1 MIQHIREKSR
11 EYFTKGIFKEK
22 MYMSKPIDLNSI
34 LNEFILESEIS
45 VYGNGHINDTYIT
58 NTKNYILQRIN
69 TGIFKNPDEL
79 MQNIENVTNHIRLKM
94 KALGRDEDR
103 STLTVVKTRKGES
116 YVKCDDDHVYRV
128 YKFINGSET
137 IEKAENDVHMYNAG
151 KGFGEFQQML
161 TDYPV
166 DTLFD
171 TIPNFHNTVKRVEAL
186 ETAIKENRTGR
197 LIFVKDEVE
206 FALSRAKDASV
217 IVEGIEDGSIPLRV
231 THNDTKINNILFDDK
246 THEPLCVI
254 DLDTVM
260 QGSLLYDFGD
270 AMRIGASSAAEDE
283 EDLSKVW
290 FDEKLFEAFAKG
302 FLEFM
307 GEDITPRE
315 KELLGFSAKLLTY
328 ECGIR
333 FLTDYLNG
341 DTYFKIHKPAHN
353 LIRARNQFKLVKDI
367 EDKMDKLN
375 KIIENL

>member
-1 MIQHIREKSR
+1 
-11 EYFTKGIFKEK
+11 
-22 MYMSKPIDLNSI
+22 MSKPIDLNSI
-34 LNEFILESEIS
+34 LNEFILDSEIS
-45 VYGNGHINDTYIT
+45 TYGNGHINDTYIT

-69 TGIFKNPDEL
+69 TNIFKNPDEL
-79 MQNIENVTNHIRLKM
+79 MQNIENVTEHIRCKM
-94 KALGRDEDR
+94 KALGRDEER
-103 STLTVVKTRKGES
+103 STLTVVKTKKGES

-128 YKFINGSET
+128 YKFIGGSET
-137 IEKAENDVHMYNAG
+137 IEKAESDVHMYNAG
-151 KGFGEFQQML
+151 RGFGEFQQML

-166 DTLFD
+166 ETLFD

-217 IVEGIEDGSIPLRV
+217 ILEAIEDGSIPLRV
-231 THNDTKINNILFDDK
+231 THNDTKINNILFDDQ

-270 AMRIGASSAAEDE
+270 ALRIGASSAAEDE
-283 EDLSKVW
+283 EDLDKVW

-307 GEDITPRE
+307 GKDITPRE
-315 KELLGFSAKLLTY
+315 KELLSFSAKLLTY

-367 EDKMDKLN
+367 EDKMSRLDE
-375 KIIENL
+375 IINNL

>member
-1 MIQHIREKSR
+1 
-11 EYFTKGIFKEK
+11 
-22 MYMSKPIDLNSI
+22 MSKPIDLNSI
-34 LNEFILESEIS
+34 LNEFILDSEIAS
-45 VYGNGHINDTYIT
+45 YGNGHINDTYIT

-69 TGIFKNPDEL
+69 TNIFKNPDEL
-79 MQNIENVTNHIRLKM
+79 MQNIENVTKHIRCKM

-116 YVKCDDDHVYRV
+116 FVKCDDDHVYRV
-128 YKFINGSET
+128 YKFIGGSET
-137 IEKAENDVHMYNAG
+137 IEKAESDVHMYNAG
-151 KGFGEFQQML
+151 RGFGEFQQML

-186 ETAIKENRTGR
+186 ETAIRENRTGR

-206 FALSRAKDASV
+206 FALSRAKDAAV
-217 IVEGIEDGSIPLRV
+217 ILEGIEDGSIPLRV
-231 THNDTKINNILFDDK
+231 THNDTKINNILFDDQ

-270 AMRIGASSAAEDE
+270 ALRIGASSAAEDE
-283 EDLSKVW
+283 EDLDKVW

-307 GEDITPRE
+307 GKDITPRE
-315 KELLGFSAKLLTY
+315 KELLSFSAKLLTY

-375 KIIENL
+375 EIINNL

>member
-1 MIQHIREKSR
+1 
-11 EYFTKGIFKEK
+11 
-22 MYMSKPIDLNSI
+22 MSKPIDLNSI
-34 LNEFILESEIS
+34 LNEFILDSEIAS
-45 VYGNGHINDTYIT
+45 YGNGHINDTYIT

-69 TGIFKNPDEL
+69 TNIFKNPDEL
-79 MQNIENVTNHIRLKM
+79 MQNIENVTKHIRCKM

-116 YVKCDDDHVYRV
+116 FVKCDDDHVYRV
-128 YKFINGSET
+128 YKFIGGSET
-137 IEKAENDVHMYNAG
+137 IEKAESDVHMYNAG
-151 KGFGEFQQML
+151 RGFGEFQQML

-186 ETAIKENRTGR
+186 ETAIRENRTGR
-197 LIFVKDEVE
+197 LLFVKDEVE
-206 FALSRAKDASV
+206 FALSRAKDAVV
-217 IVEGIEDGSIPLRV
+217 ILEGIEDGSIPLRV
-231 THNDTKINNILFDDK
+231 THNDTKINNILFDDQ

-270 AMRIGASSAAEDE
+270 ALRIGASSAAEDE
-283 EDLSKVW
+283 EDLDKVW

-307 GEDITPRE
+307 GKDITPRE
-315 KELLGFSAKLLTY
+315 KELLSFSAKLLTY

-375 KIIENL
+375 EIINNL

>member
-1 MIQHIREKSR
+1 
-11 EYFTKGIFKEK
+11 
-22 MYMSKPIDLNSI
+22 MSKPIDLNSI
-34 LNEFILESEIS
+34 LNEFILDSEIAS
-45 VYGNGHINDTYIT
+45 YGNGHINDTYIT

-69 TGIFKNPDEL
+69 TNIFKNPDEL
-79 MQNIENVTNHIRLKM
+79 MQNIENVTKHIRCKM

-116 YVKCDDDHVYRV
+116 FVKCDDDHVYRV
-128 YKFINGSET
+128 YKFIGGSET
-137 IEKAENDVHMYNAG
+137 IEKAESDVHMYNAG
-151 KGFGEFQQML
+151 RGFGEFQQML

-186 ETAIKENRTGR
+186 ETAIRENRTGR
-197 LIFVKDEVE
+197 LLFVKDEVE
-206 FALSRAKDASV
+206 FALSRAKDAVV
-217 IVEGIEDGSIPLRV
+217 ILEGIEDGSIPLRV
-231 THNDTKINNILFDDK
+231 THNDTKINNILFDDQ

-270 AMRIGASSAAEDE
+270 ALRIGASSAAEDE
-283 EDLSKVW
+283 EDLDKVW

-307 GEDITPRE
+307 GKDITPRE
-315 KELLGFSAKLLTY
+315 KELLSFSAKLLTY

-375 KIIENL
+375 EIIANL

>member
-1 MIQHIREKSR
+1 
-11 EYFTKGIFKEK
+11 
-22 MYMSKPIDLNSI
+22 MSKPIDLNSI
-34 LNEFILESEIS
+34 LNEFILDSEIAS
-45 VYGNGHINDTYIT
+45 YGNGHINDTYIT

-69 TGIFKNPDEL
+69 TNIFKNPDEL
-79 MQNIENVTNHIRLKM
+79 MQNIENVTKHIRCKM
-94 KALGRDEDR
+94 KALGRDEER

-116 YVKCDDDHVYRV
+116 FVKCDDDHVYRV
-128 YKFINGSET
+128 YKFIGGSET
-137 IEKAENDVHMYNAG
+137 IEKAESDVHMYNAG
-151 KGFGEFQQML
+151 RGFGEFQQML

-186 ETAIKENRTGR
+186 ETAIRENRTGR

-206 FALSRAKDASV
+206 FALSRAKDAAV
-217 IVEGIEDGSIPLRV
+217 ILEGIEDGSIPLRV
-231 THNDTKINNILFDDK
+231 THNDTKINNILFDDQ

-270 AMRIGASSAAEDE
+270 ALRIGASSAAEDE
-283 EDLSKVW
+283 EDLDKVW

-307 GEDITPRE
+307 GKDITPRE
-315 KELLGFSAKLLTY
+315 KELLSFSAKLLTY

-375 KIIENL
+375 EIINNL

>member
-1 MIQHIREKSR
+1 
-11 EYFTKGIFKEK
+11 
-22 MYMSKPIDLNSI
+22 MSKPIDLNSI

-217 IVEGIEDGSIPLRV
+217 IVEGIEDCLVRFSRCCNPVPGDDIIGYITRGRGVSVHRKDCPNMISSENSDDKIRLIPVHWENDNEQKGSYL
-231 THNDTKINNILFDDK
+231 TKIQVLANDRKGLLAELAGAISDLKILITGINSKLTKDNVVIINFTIEINSKEDIESVANKLNNIRG
-246 THEPLCVI
+246 V
-254 DLDTVM
+254 
-260 QGSLLYDFGD
+260 
-270 AMRIGASSAAEDE
+270 
-283 EDLSKVW
+283 
-290 FDEKLFEAFAKG
+290 FE
-302 FLEFM
+302 
-307 GEDITPRE
+307 
-315 KELLGFSAKLLTY
+315 
-328 ECGIR
+328 
-333 FLTDYLNG
+333 
-341 DTYFKIHKPAHN
+341 
-353 LIRARNQFKLVKDI
+353 VKRRS
-367 EDKMDKLN
+367 E
-375 KIIENL
+375 

>member
-1 MIQHIREKSR
+1 
-11 EYFTKGIFKEK
+11 
-22 MYMSKPIDLNSI
+22 MSKPIDLNSI
-34 LNEFILESEIS
+34 LNEFILDSEIDS
-45 VYGNGHINDTYIT
+45 YGNGHINDTYIT

-69 TGIFKNPDEL
+69 TNIFKKPDEL
-79 MQNIENVTNHIRLKM
+79 MQNIENVTKHIRCKM

-116 YVKCDDDHVYRV
+116 FVKCDDDHVYRV
-128 YKFINGSET
+128 YKFIGGSET
-137 IEKAENDVHMYNAG
+137 IEKAESDVHMYNAG
-151 KGFGEFQQML
+151 RGFGEFQQML

-186 ETAIKENRTGR
+186 ETAIRENRTGR
-197 LIFVKDEVE
+197 LLFVKDEVE
-206 FALSRAKDASV
+206 FALSRAKDAAV
-217 IVEGIEDGSIPLRV
+217 ILEGIEDGSIPLRV
-231 THNDTKINNILFDDK
+231 THNDTKINNILFDDQ

-270 AMRIGASSAAEDE
+270 ALRIGASSAAEDE
-283 EDLSKVW
+283 EDLDKVW

-307 GEDITPRE
+307 GKDITPRE
-315 KELLGFSAKLLTY
+315 KELLSFSAKLLTY

-375 KIIENL
+375 EIIANL